1 MKILL
6 FYICLCMLFCCKTNE
21 IKINKIVTKEQ
32 FVHDYKINMIYK
44 CLNVHGNDA
53 IKKEIE
59 MENKTPPFYFPPPP
73 FYIKQFNNSQD
84 SIVRKL
90 NINERILFNCL
101 GSFETNE
108 INTFILNDYSKK
120 LHKESLD

>member
-1 MKILL
+1 
-6 FYICLCMLFCCKTNE
+6 MLICCKTKE

-32 FVHDYKINMIYK
+32 FVYDYKMNMIYK

-53 IKKEIE
+53 IKQEIE

-73 FYIKQFNNSQD
+73 FYLKQFNKSQD

-101 GSFETNE
+101 SSFDTKE
-108 INTFILNDYSKK
+108 INNLILTDYNKK
-120 LHKESLD
+120 LTKEKLD